1 MIPRLMLAGLISAS
15 EQAISA
21 GMRAADIQPEQLAP
35 MAGKVLKLRVTDL
48 DLDVWIIC
56 GDERWWLATESQ
68 GAADV
73 ELSGTLGSLVETARS
88 LTQPNAPLIFEGLDI
103 RGSVGVLQTMQK
115 TFQAMD
121 LDWEDAV
128 TKALGPIPAGMLIQ
142 TLRTARSRWTTS
154 RDSLRRQAQE
164 FLRSEQKALVTDD
177 TFSKTEARITSL
189 NRQIDRTEVRM
200 KRLEADNE

>member
-1 MIPRLMLAGLISAS
+1 MIPRLVLAGLVAAS

-21 GMRAADIQPEQLAP
+21 GMHAADIQPEQLAP
-35 MAGKVLKLRVTDL
+35 MTGKVLKLSVTDL

-56 GDERWWLATESQ
+56 GEDRWWLATESQ
-68 GAADV
+68 ETADV

-142 TLRTARSRWTTS
+142 ALRTARSQWITS
-154 RDSLRRQAQE
+154 RDSMKRQTRE
-164 FLRSEQKALVTDD
+164 FLHSEQNTLLTENA
-177 TFSKTEARITSL
+177 FSGTEARITSL
-189 NRQIDRTEVRM
+189 NRQIDRLEVRI
-200 KRLEADNE
+200 KRLEADDG

>member
-1 MIPRLMLAGLISAS
+1 MIPRLMLAGLVAAS

-21 GMRAADIQPEQLAP
+21 GMRAADIQPQQLAP
-35 MAGKVLKLRVTDL
+35 MVGKVLKLRVTDL

-68 GAADV
+68 EVADV

-128 TKALGPIPAGMLIQ
+128 TKALGPIPASMLIQ
-142 TLRTARSRWTTS
+142 TLRTARSQWTTS
-154 RDSLRRQAQE
+154 RDSLKRQTRE
-164 FLRSEQKALVTDD
+164 FLRSEQKALVAGD
-177 TFSKTEARITSL
+177 TFSETEARITSL
-189 NRQIDRTEVRM
+189 NRQIDRMEVRM

>member
-1 MIPRLMLAGLISAS
+1 MIPRLMLAGLVAAS

-35 MAGKVLKLRVTDL
+35 MAGKVLKLRVADL

-121 LDWEDAV
+121 LDWEDTV

-142 TLRTARSRWTTS
+142 TLRTARSQWTTS
-154 RDSLRRQAQE
+154 RDSLRRQARE

-177 TFSKTEARITSL
+177 TFAKTEARITSL

>member
-1 MIPRLMLAGLISAS
+1 MIPRLMLAGLVAAS

-121 LDWEDAV
+121 LDWEDTV

-142 TLRTARSRWTTS
+142 TLRTARSQWITS
-154 RDSLRRQAQE
+154 RDSVRRQARE
-164 FLRSEQKALVTDD
+164 FWRSEQKALVTDD

>member
-1 MIPRLMLAGLISAS
+1 MIPRLMLAGLVAAS

-21 GMRAADIQPEQLAP
+21 GMRVADIQPEQLAP
-35 MAGKVLKLRVTDL
+35 MVGKVLKLRVTDL

-56 GDERWWLATESQ
+56 GEERWWLTTESQ
-68 GAADV
+68 DVADV

-88 LTQPNAPLIFEGLDI
+88 LTQPNTPLIFEDLDI

-142 TLRTARSRWTTS
+142 TLRTARSQWTTS
-154 RDSLRRQAQE
+154 RDSMRRQTRE

-177 TFSKTEARITSL
+177 RFSETEARITSL
-189 NRQIDRTEVRM
+189 NRQIDRVKARI

>member
-1 MIPRLMLAGLISAS
+1 MIPRLMLAGLVAAS

-35 MAGKVLKLRVTDL
+35 MVGKVLKLRVTDL
-48 DLDVWIIC
+48 GLDVWIIC
-56 GDERWWLATESQ
+56 GDVRWWLATESQ
-68 GAADV
+68 EAADV

-142 TLRTARSRWTTS
+142 TLRTARLQWATS
-154 RDSLRRQAQE
+154 RDSVKRQTRE
-164 FLRSEQKALVTDD
+164 FLRSEQKALVTGD
-177 TFSKTEARITSL
+177 TFSETEARITSL
-189 NRQIDRTEVRM
+189 NRQMDRMEVRM

>member
-1 MIPRLMLAGLISAS
+1 MIPRLMLAGLVSAS

-21 GMRAADIQPEQLAP
+21 GMRSADIQPEQLAP

-121 LDWEDAV
+121 LDWEDTV

-142 TLRTARSRWTTS
+142 TLRTARSQWTTS

>member
-1 MIPRLMLAGLISAS
+1 
-15 EQAISA
+15 
-21 GMRAADIQPEQLAP
+21 
-35 MAGKVLKLRVTDL
+35 MAQ
-48 DLDVWIIC
+48 
-56 GDERWWLATESQ
+56 E
-68 GAADV
+68 AADV

-142 TLRTARSRWTTS
+142 TLRTARSQWATS
-154 RDSLRRQAQE
+154 RDSVKRQTRE
-164 FLRSEQKALVTDD
+164 FLRSEQKALVTGD
-177 TFSKTEARITSL
+177 TFSETEARITSL
-189 NRQIDRTEVRM
+189 NRQMDRMEVRM

>member
-1 MIPRLMLAGLISAS
+1 MIPRLVLAGLVAAS
-15 EQAISA
+15 EKAISA
-21 GMRAADIQPEQLAP
+21 GMHAADIQPEQLAP
-35 MAGKVLKLRVTDL
+35 MTGKVLKLSVTDL

-56 GDERWWLATESQ
+56 GEDRWWLATESQ
-68 GAADV
+68 ETADV

-142 TLRTARSRWTTS
+142 ALRTARSQWITS
-154 RDSLRRQAQE
+154 RDSMKRQTRE
-164 FLRSEQKALVTDD
+164 FLHSEQNTLLTENA
-177 TFSKTEARITSL
+177 FSGTEARITSL
-189 NRQIDRTEVRM
+189 NRQIDRLEVQI
-200 KRLEADNE
+200 KRLEADDG

>member
-1 MIPRLMLAGLISAS
+1 MIPRLMLAGLVAAS

-21 GMRAADIQPEQLAP
+21 GMRVADIRPEQLAP
-35 MAGKVLKLRVTDL
+35 MVGKVLKLRVTDL

-56 GDERWWLATESQ
+56 GEERWWLTTESQ
-68 GAADV
+68 DAADV

-142 TLRTARSRWTTS
+142 TLRTARSQWTTS
-154 RDSLRRQAQE
+154 RDSLKRQTRE
-164 FLRSEQKALVTDD
+164 FLRSEQKTLLAGD
-177 TFSKTEARITSL
+177 TFSETEVRITSL
-189 NRQIDRTEVRM
+189 NRQIDRMEVRM